1 MATGRVPTTANSPLT
16 AKGDLFTYS
25 TAPARLAV
33 GNNGESLVADSAAT
47 TGLRYQATSA
57 AGKNSVINGGFDVWQ
72 RGTSFTATV
81 SSYGPDRWQVI
92 RDAGAAG
99 ADLCARGLR
108 RRGRPGANER
118 RGDGGEACRAPRP
131 LRQHA

>member
-47 TGLRYQATSA
+47 TGLRYQGNQA
-57 AGKNSVINGGFDVWQ
+57 AGKNSIINGGFDIWQ
-72 RGTSFTATV
+72 RGTSFVPTTTAF
-81 SSYGPDRWQVI
+81 GPDRWQIYRNTTVKI
-92 RDAGAAG
+92 PAKGKMPTPMYTGPVPYVPGSKAAK
-99 ADLCARGLR
+99 AY
-108 RRGRPGANER
+108 
-118 RGDGGEACRAPRP
+118 EASRKK
-131 LRQHA
+131 